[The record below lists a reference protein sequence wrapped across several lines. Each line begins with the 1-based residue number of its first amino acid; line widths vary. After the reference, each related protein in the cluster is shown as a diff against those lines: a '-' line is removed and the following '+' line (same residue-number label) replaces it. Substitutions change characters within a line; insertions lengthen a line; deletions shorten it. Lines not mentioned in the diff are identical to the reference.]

1 MRRQDI
7 PDITERAPLQY
18 KGENMKITFLEKSL
32 INPEVTREDNLIYV
46 QKITPKNNY
55 EEIANTLA
63 LAHIHRVTFDDYNFL
78 KYLDKEELKE
88 LDDSIPE
95 KFGVTLLDIRKE
107 YGLEEFLKTIL
118 QYMRDYGNLD
128 IPREIYDTISNYRV
142 VAKPRTIKVLSFT
155 DYANEIKSIANSKK
169 NPTSKELKLLQ
180 ITQRYIKEAEFGI
193 IPNRNVLYELALRI
207 PMTFVCHTTSGLRR
221 YIEARIDT
229 ASSRVPYRTLKTRDK
244 TFVMRTLDG
253 LPKSEVLD
261 DFATNRYFWKC
272 VEKAVI
278 PTKKKY
284 NHFKNAQELFRLL
297 RDNDFKESNNSI
309 IENTKLPLAS
319 KFNQMVSLKG
329 ANFALRNVTRILK
342 QSDADIKE
350 VESLAHRIEKANPS
364 LKQLFELWRALDYA
378 DLDESVVKTRQGFW
392 LRKKEKLPQTPANA
406 LFSEIKTII
415 KNKANS
421 KLFEYAEELKTNKE
435 LKEKYEKFPDIEIPN
450 RLLRGIA
457 IPTSTDGFFDIDFS
471 KHYITRGSA
480 FELDRFLNPEEPYSV
495 FVAWKSKDNKEKHQD
510 LDLSCNLVYNYDT
523 AKNTIE
529 FDACNYTH
537 LKVEKDGK
545 EIVKHSGDWTSCV
558 EFDAK
563 NPRVVAELIKIN
575 YANAKDID
583 LNFVLNC
590 FNSVS
595 MKNFD
600 VYVGL
605 IREEDVEYADERA
618 YVNLSKAAFLTKLSN
633 DFIGYLK
640 LFTIRNRSIRFE
652 CAPLNTLVGT
662 SSASAAKSSQ
672 VCGEYFGP
680 FTSFDMLDFVGD
692 MLDYPKDTHN
702 PYKLNEFMTYI
713 LA

>member
-7 PDITERAPLQY
+7 PDITERVPLQY

-63 LAHIHRVTFDDYNFL
+63 LAHIHQVTFDDYNFL
-78 KYLDKEELKE
+78 KYLDKDELKE

-107 YGLEEFLKTIL
+107 YGLEEFLKTVL

-128 IPREIYDTISNYRV
+128 IPREIYDTISNYKV

-207 PMTFVCHTTSGLRR
+207 PMTFICHTTSGLRR
-221 YIEARIDT
+221 YIEARMNT
-229 ASSRVPYRTLKTRDK
+229 AYSRVPYRTLKTRDK

-253 LPKSEVLD
+253 FQKSEVLD
-261 DFATNRYFWKC
+261 DFATNRGFWKR

-284 NHFKNAQELFRLL
+284 AHFKNARELFALL
-297 RDNDFKESNNSI
+297 RSNDFKESNNSI
-309 IENTKLPLAS
+309 IENIKLPPAS
-319 KFNQMVSLKG
+319 KFRQMVSLKG
-329 ANFALRNVTRILK
+329 ANFALRNVTRLLKEWNERDEILNLVNEISK
-342 QSDADIKE
+342 Y
-350 VESLAHRIEKANPS
+350 NPS
-364 LKQLFELWRALDYA
+364 LKQLFELWRAIDCANLDNSIA
-378 DLDESVVKTRQGFW
+378 KSRQGFW
-392 LRKKEKLPQTPANA
+392 LYKRNKLCNTDV
-406 LFSEIKTII
+406 LFEELKGVI
-415 KNKANS
+415 KNKANA
-421 KLFEYAEELKTNKE
+421 KLFEYAEELKTNEE
-435 LKEKYEKFPDIEIPN
+435 LKEKYKKFPDIEIPN

-529 FDACNYTH
+529 FDVCNYTH

-605 IREEDVEYADERA
+605 IREEDVEYADKRA

-702 PYKLNEFMTYI
+702 PYKLNEFMTCI